1 MKVLSPTEEKM
12 ELEFVYCSHS
22 LIFCAL
28 STKWPQEQLW
38 KAPQNSVGSRASP
51 ARFFLSWNN
60 FLNFYM
66 TKTTVLANKLFTW
79 KSLAGFQSKQK
90 HLPLNGIP
98 NITHFLALPP
108 DHYVLSESDKNN
120 SVTKNPQSNL
130 KIINRQL
137 TPLKFTCSFTWKI
150 ILLLFLS
157 QEMLYCCWA
166 LLSS

>member
-1 MKVLSPTEEKM
+1 
-12 ELEFVYCSHS
+12 
-22 LIFCAL
+22 
-28 STKWPQEQLW
+28 
-38 KAPQNSVGSRASP
+38 
-51 ARFFLSWNN
+51 
-60 FLNFYM
+60 M

-166 LLSS
+166 LLSSYQCISVLLYWLQNKKRSEVFYSKVDPIHNIKKIHLSWRLCMLHGRLFTEKPDLA